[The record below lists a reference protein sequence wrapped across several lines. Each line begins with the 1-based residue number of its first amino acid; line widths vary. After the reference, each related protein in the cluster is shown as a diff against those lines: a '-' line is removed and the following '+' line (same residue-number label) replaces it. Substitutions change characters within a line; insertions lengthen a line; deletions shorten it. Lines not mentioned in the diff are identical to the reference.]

1 MTVDFGLSLL
11 FGPPAGQNERFI
23 DDITAAMPYL
33 GDAMSSM
40 WMTDHFFW
48 HESPTFEVWTVMAYV
63 AALFPTMQIGPM
75 VLGQSYRNPA
85 LTAKMASTLHALSG
99 GRFIMGIGAGWKEDE
114 YRAYGYPFPEP
125 KVRLEQLQDTL
136 EIFTRLWNEPGKVT
150 YEGRHYSVTDAWCEP
165 KPSPRIP
172 IVVGGGGRKTMSLAV
187 KYADMW
193 NISDA
198 NLTVFKEKLVTLR
211 EHCDTQAREW
221 NSLRKTWFG
230 RLSVGATEQEALAR
244 GAARNY
250 TRDNAF
256 IGTPDQLVEQ
266 LLAFVDVDC
275 DYFMIDII
283 DSPDPDVLGM
293 VCEQVIPRV
302 KAGR

>member
-1 MTVDFGLSLL
+1 MTVEFGLSLL
-11 FGPPAGQNERFI
+11 FGPPKGENEKFVE
-23 DDITAAMPYL
+23 DITAAMPYM
-33 GDAMSSM
+33 GEVMSSL

-48 HESPTFEVWTVMAYV
+48 DDVPTFEVWTVMTYL

-75 VLGQSYRNPA
+75 VMGQSYRNPA
-85 LTAKMASTLHALSG
+85 LTAKMAATLQVMSG

-125 KVRLEQLQDTL
+125 KIRLDQLDDTL
-136 EIFTRLWNEPGKVT
+136 EIFTRLWNEPGQVSYTGKQ
-150 YEGRHYSVTDAWCEP
+150 YSIADAWCEP
-165 KPSPRIP
+165 KPTPRIP
-172 IVVGGGGRKTMSLAV
+172 IVVGGGGRRTMSLAV

-198 NLTVFKEKLVTLR
+198 SLEKFNEKLVILR
-211 EHCDTQAREW
+211 EHCETQGRAW
-221 NSLRKTWFG
+221 DSIRKTWFG
-230 RLSVGATEQEALAR
+230 RLAVGSTEAEALAR
-244 GAARNY
+244 GAKRNY

-266 LLAFVDVDC
+266 LLAFVDVGC

-283 DSPDPDVLGM
+283 DSPDTDVLGM
-293 VCEQVIPRV
+293 VCEDVIPRV